1 MARDPTSALSGHQR
15 ASYPR
20 RPRRRAPGRGTAHHG
35 HHNPS
40 RAPTGSSRSRTPPR
54 TARSRRSCG
63 RSPSAPRS
71 PRRRSSRKAIHDRER
86 ILSTGIGQGIAIPHA
101 KIASVTKFVAAIGIS
116 KTGVDFDSLDD
127 KPAHIIV
134 MIAGPEG
141 QSEEYLRIL
150 SRFTAVLK
158 NEQVRNRVIEA
169 KKSDQ
174 VMAILRESR

>member
-1 MARDPTSALSGHQR
+1 MTADAKPHIMDITTLLSADRIVQVKDSSKDGAIKALVRTLAKCPEVTKEKELS
-15 ASYPR
+15 
-20 RPRRRAPGRGTAHHG
+20 
-35 HHNPS
+35 
-40 RAPTGSSRSRTPPR
+40 
-54 TARSRRSCG
+54 
-63 RSPSAPRS
+63 
-71 PRRRSSRKAIHDRER
+71 KAIHDRER

-116 KTGVDFDSLDD
+116 KSGVDFDSLDD

>member
-1 MARDPTSALSGHQR
+1 MAT
-15 ASYPR
+15 
-20 RPRRRAPGRGTAHHG
+20 
-35 HHNPS
+35 
-40 RAPTGSSRSRTPPR
+40 
-54 TARSRRSCG
+54 
-63 RSPSAPRS
+63 
-71 PRRRSSRKAIHDRER
+71 RSSIAVVYAAIGGN
-86 ILSTGIGQGIAIPHA
+86 LGIA
-101 KIASVTKFVAAIGIS
+101 VTKFVAAIGIS

>member
-1 MARDPTSALSGHQR
+1 MDITTLLNADRIVQIKEETKDGAIKALV
-15 ASYPR
+15 
-20 RPRRRAPGRGTAHHG
+20 
-35 HHNPS
+35 
-40 RAPTGSSRSRTPPR
+40 RTLAKCPEV
-54 TARSRRSCG
+54 TKEKELS
-63 RSPSAPRS
+63 
-71 PRRRSSRKAIHDRER
+71 KAIHDRER

-116 KTGVDFDSLDD
+116 KSGVDFDSLDD

-158 NEQVRNRVIEA
+158 NEPTRRRVIEA
-169 KKSDQ
+169 KKPEQ
-174 VMAILRESR
+174 VMTILQEVR